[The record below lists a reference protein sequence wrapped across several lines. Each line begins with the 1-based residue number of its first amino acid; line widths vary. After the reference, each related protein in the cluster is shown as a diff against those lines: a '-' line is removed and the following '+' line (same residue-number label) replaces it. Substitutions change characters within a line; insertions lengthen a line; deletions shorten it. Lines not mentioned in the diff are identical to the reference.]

1 MALPRAGE
9 ALVPSAGHKEPFP
22 VPTQEGTAGP
32 VPASGLPCT
41 IGFPVETLG
50 HLMDPIQIGDMALAK
65 LPKQSNIVRDQNGLR
80 A

>member
-1 MALPRAGE
+1 MSLPGGLPSCRGSFGTACWTQRALPCSHAG
-9 ALVPSAGHKEPFP
+9 A
-22 VPTQEGTAGP
+22 

-50 HLMDPIQIGDMALAK
+50 HLMDPIWIGDMALAK
-65 LPKQSNIVRDQNGLR
+65 LPKQSNNVRDQNGLG